1 MEWLGGLNSVD
12 RLAIVSLVQHV
23 PRYTLATLDLV
34 RDERRCCMTPAQRL
48 ISHKVLLVDDDD
60 AVREMMT
67 VTLERKGFAVV
78 AATNVTEALKLITI
92 ESFDV
97 LITDLHMPNPSDGF
111 AVITA
116 MRHIQPKALTLLVSG
131 HPDVKSAMDAILLEA
146 DEIIVKPFETK
157 ALADLVQD
165 KLVTRKLSAPTPKE
179 RVAAILQRCSSLIVE
194 DWLTRVNK
202 SKELSLVR
210 LSDQERTGYLP
221 KLIDD
226 LILRLRSPHITV
238 QEGDSIRSAAAVA
251 HGKMRRSQG
260 YTSAMLVHDSRIL
273 QVTLFGTLQNNLSAL
288 DFSLLLPDVMTI
300 ADEVDSQLT
309 QAMEG
314 YTSVVGTTAAA

>member
-1 MEWLGGLNSVD
+1 
-12 RLAIVSLVQHV
+12 
-23 PRYTLATLDLV
+23 
-34 RDERRCCMTPAQRL
+34 MTPTGRP

-67 VTLERKGFAVV
+67 ATLEHKGFEVV
-78 AATNVTEALKLITI
+78 GATNVTDALKLITTK
-92 ESFDV
+92 SFDV
-97 LITDLHMPNPSDGF
+97 LITDLHMPHASDGF

-131 HPDVKSAMDAILLEA
+131 YPDVKSAMDAILLEA
-146 DEIIVKPFETK
+146 DEIVVKPFETK
-157 ALADLVQD
+157 ILADLVHD
-165 KLVTRKLSAPTPKE
+165 KLLTRKPTVPTPKE
-179 RVAAILQRCSSLIVE
+179 RVAGILQRCTSLIIE
-194 DWLTRVNK
+194 DWLARVKNNT
-202 SKELSLVR
+202 ELSGLV

-226 LILRLRSPHITV
+226 LIVRLKSPHITV
-238 QEGDSIRSAAAVA
+238 QEGDSIGSPAAVA
-251 HGKMRRSQG
+251 HGKLRRSQG
-260 YTSAMLVHDSRIL
+260 YTSAMLVQDSRIL
-273 QVTLFGTLQNNLSAL
+273 QVTLFGTLQKNLGAL

-314 YTSVVGTTAAA
+314 YVDVAGHPAAA